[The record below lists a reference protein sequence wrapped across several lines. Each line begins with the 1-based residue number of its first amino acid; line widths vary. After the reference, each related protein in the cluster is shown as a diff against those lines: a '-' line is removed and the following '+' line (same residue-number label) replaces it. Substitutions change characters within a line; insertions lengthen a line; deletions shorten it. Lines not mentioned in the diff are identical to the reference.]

1 MRTSSLGMAVLIGG
15 VLCLSGC
22 RTNEATGRSQLIV
35 LSHEQEISLGE
46 QAMPDLVKEY
56 GGAVSDSVLREY
68 VSGIGK
74 ELATHTEG
82 DNPNNPW
89 EFTLLD
95 SDVINAFALPGGK
108 VFMSR
113 GLMTRMT
120 NEAQLA
126 GVLGHE
132 IGHVTAQHVNE
143 RMSQAIGLQ
152 VGVAAVTIGSRNS
165 KNDLARYIPAI
176 VGVGGQGFLL
186 KFSRDQESEAD
197 HLGMRYMTRAGY
209 HPRAQMQVM
218 QILDDASKEAGGGSP
233 PEFLSTHPYPETRI
247 ARIKGELRTTYA
259 NADNNPNLS
268 FAEDRF
274 QRIARPRLDALER
287 EKAHA
292 SLDATDGDVRLA
304 LLVEHPE
311 LWCAHCREAA
321 PQQGGAASARQ

>member
-1 MRTSSLGMAVLIGG
+1 
-15 VLCLSGC
+15 
-22 RTNEATGRSQLIV
+22 
-35 LSHEQEISLGE
+35 
-46 QAMPDLVKEY
+46 MPD
-56 GGAVSDSVLREY
+56 AVLREY
-68 VSGIGK
+68 VTGIGK
-74 ELATHTEG
+74 ALATHTEG

-132 IGHVTAQHVNE
+132 VGHVTAQHVNE
-143 RMSQAIGLQ
+143 RMSQAIGVQ

-165 KNDLARYIPAI
+165 QNDLARYIPTI

-197 HLGMRYMTRAGY
+197 HLGMRYMARAGY
-209 HPRAQMQVM
+209 NPQAQMQVM
-218 QILDDASKEAGGGSP
+218 QILEDASNEAGGAST

-247 ARIKGELRTTYA
+247 ARIKAELRSTYF
-259 NADNNPNLS
+259 NADSNPNLS
-268 FAEDRF
+268 FEEDRF

-292 SLDATDGDVRLA
+292 SLDAVDGAASLA
-304 LLVEHPE
+304 LLLDHPE
-311 LWCAHCREAA
+311 LWCAHCRE
-321 PQQGGAASARQ
+321 SAQR

>member
-1 MRTSSLGMAVLIGG
+1 MRISVYLVAGATLAAA
-15 VLCLSGC
+15 CLTGC
-22 RTNEATGRSQLIV
+22 RTNEATGRSQLVV
-35 LSHEQEISLGE
+35 LSAEQEIALGTE
-46 QAMPDLVKEY
+46 AMPELVKEY
-56 GGAVSDSVLREY
+56 GGEVSDSVLREY
-68 VSGIGK
+68 VAEIGR
-74 ELATHTEG
+74 ELATYTEA
-82 DNPNNPW
+82 DNPDLPW

-95 SDVINAFALPGGK
+95 SEVINAFALPGGK

-143 RMSQAIGLQ
+143 RMSQAITLQ
-152 VGVAAVTIGSRNS
+152 VGVVAAAIGTRN
-165 KNDLARYIPAI
+165 NDNALAKYVPAL

-197 HLGMRYMTRAGY
+197 HLGMRYMARAGY

-218 QILDDASKEAGGGSP
+218 EILQEAVHESGGASA

-247 ARIKGELRTTYA
+247 ARIREDLSKIYT

-268 FAEDRF
+268 YHEARF
-274 QRIARPRLDALER
+274 QRIARPRLDALTRER
-287 EKAHA
+287 ALLQPEEDDELRFA
-292 SLDATDGDVRLA
+292 SLLA
-304 LLVEHPE
+304 QPQ
-311 LWCAHCREAA
+311 LWCAHCRDS
-321 PQQGGAASARQ
+321 ASE

>member
-1 MRTSSLGMAVLIGG
+1 MRISVLLATVALIGA
-15 VLCLSGC
+15 LSLTGC
-22 RTNEATGRSQLIV
+22 RTNVATGRSQLIV
-35 LSHEQEISLGE
+35 LSHEQEIALGE
-46 QAMPDLVKEY
+46 EAMPELVKEY
-56 GGAVSDSVLREY
+56 GGTVSDSVLREY

-152 VGVAAVTIGSRNS
+152 IGVTAAAIGTRNNKSDLS
-165 KNDLARYIPAI
+165 KYIPAI

-197 HLGMRYMTRAGY
+197 SLGMRYMTRSGY
-209 HPRAQMQVM
+209 NPRAQLQVM
-218 QILDDASKEAGGGSP
+218 EILQEAVNESGGASA

-247 ARIKGELRTTYA
+247 ARIKEALRTIYPK
-259 NADNNPNLS
+259 ADTNPNLS
-268 FAEDRF
+268 FEEARF
-274 QRIARPRLDALER
+274 QRIARPRLDAIEANKPR
-287 EKAHA
+287 A
-292 SLDATDGDVRLA
+292 SLEPSSDDVRMGVLLA
-304 LLVEHPE
+304 HPE

-321 PQQGGAASARQ
+321 QE

>member
-1 MRTSSLGMAVLIGG
+1 MRIPTLLAAAALAGALSLT
-15 VLCLSGC
+15 GC

-35 LSHEQEISLGE
+35 LSHEQEIALGE

-56 GGAVSDSVLREY
+56 GGSVRDAVLREY

-74 ELATHTEG
+74 ELASHTEG

-152 VGVAAVTIGSRNS
+152 IGVTAAAIGTRN
-165 KNDLARYIPAI
+165 NDGDLARFIPTI

-197 HLGMRYMTRAGY
+197 HLGMRYMARSGY
-209 HPRAQMQVM
+209 NPRAQMQVM
-218 QILDDASKEAGGGSP
+218 EILQEAVDESGGAST

-247 ARIKGELRTTYA
+247 ARIRSELRTTYSK
-259 NADNNPNLS
+259 ADTNPNLS
-268 FAEDRF
+268 FEEERF
-274 QRIARPRLDALER
+274 QRIARPRLDAI
-287 EKAHA
+287 EKEKKQTLLHQ
-292 SLDATDGDVRLA
+292 GDDEARLA
-304 LLVEHPE
+304 VLLAHPE
-311 LWCAHCREAA
+311 IWCAHCRETG
-321 PQQGGAASARQ
+321 QR

>member
-1 MRTSSLGMAVLIGG
+1 MR
-15 VLCLSGC
+15 LSTLFVVAALACVVGLTGC

-35 LSHEQEISLGE
+35 LSAEQEISLGE
-46 QAMPDLVKEY
+46 EAMPELIKEY
-56 GGAVSDSVLREY
+56 GGEVSDTVLREY
-68 VSGIGK
+68 VRDIGENLK
-74 ELATHTEG
+74 QHTEAK
-82 DNPNNPW
+82 NPDLPW
-89 EFTLLD
+89 KFTLLD

-143 RMSQAIGLQ
+143 RISQAITLQ
-152 VGVAAVTIGSRNS
+152 AGVVAAGLGTRKSES
-165 KNDLARYIPAI
+165 PLARYIPLV

-197 HLGMRYMTRAGY
+197 HLGMRYMARAGY

-218 QILDDASKEAGGGSP
+218 QILDDAMKEAGGAKA

-247 ARIKGELRTTYA
+247 ARIRDNLRNIYS
-259 NADNNPNLS
+259 NADSNPNLD
-268 FAEDRF
+268 FHEARF
-274 QRIARPRLDALER
+274 QRIARPRLDAIEAEKRKAMGDEAR
-287 EKAHA
+287 EDILVA
-292 SLDATDGDVRLA
+292 A
-304 LLVEHPE
+304 LLANPQV
-311 LWCAHCREAA
+311 WCAHCRAE
-321 PQQGGAASARQ
+321 

>member
-1 MRTSSLGMAVLIGG
+1 MRILNALAGLALMTALSLT
-15 VLCLSGC
+15 GC

-35 LSHEQEISLGE
+35 LSHEQEIALGE
-46 QAMPDLVKEY
+46 EAMPELIKEY
-56 GGAVSDSVLREY
+56 GGEVPDAVLREY
-68 VSGIGK
+68 VSEVGGR
-74 ELATHTEG
+74 LTPHTEG

-113 GLMTRMT
+113 GLMERMT

-152 VGVAAVTIGSRNS
+152 IGVTAAAIGTRNS
-165 KNDLARYIPAI
+165 DSVAKYIPTI

-197 HLGMRYMTRAGY
+197 HLGMRYMARAGY
-209 HPRAQMQVM
+209 NPRAQMQVM
-218 QILDDASKEAGGGSP
+218 QILLDAMNEGGGATA
-233 PEFLSTHPYPETRI
+233 PEFLSTHPYPDTRI
-247 ARIKGELRTTYA
+247 ERIREDMRNIYS
-259 NADNNPNLS
+259 NADNNLNLS
-268 FAEDRF
+268 FHEERF
-274 QRIARPRLDALER
+274 QRIAVPRLEALARER
-287 EKAHA
+287 KKA
-292 SLDATDGDVRLA
+292 DATGGERDMFAA
-304 LLVEHPE
+304 LLAHPGT
-311 LWCAHCREAA
+311 WCAHCRKLEVK
-321 PQQGGAASARQ
+321 